1 LIMDATI
8 RRYLFGVIFFGLGLY
23 QLYIQDYVEASLYLV
38 AGLAFIVNSLA
49 SEPRLVAH
57 RKWLVIAAWTL
68 IIASAIIFLYV
79 VQYKW
84 F

>member
-1 LIMDATI
+1 MDATI

>member
-1 LIMDATI
+1 MDATI

-23 QLYIQDYVEASLYLV
+23 QLNIQDYVEASLYLV

-49 SEPRLVAH
+49 SEPRLAAH
-57 RKWLVIAAWTL
+57 RKWLVIAAWAL

>member
-1 LIMDATI
+1 MDATI

-23 QLYIQDYVEASLYLV
+23 QFYIQDYVEASLYLV

-49 SEPRLVAH
+49 SEPRLAAY

-68 IIASAIIFLYV
+68 IIASGIIFLYV